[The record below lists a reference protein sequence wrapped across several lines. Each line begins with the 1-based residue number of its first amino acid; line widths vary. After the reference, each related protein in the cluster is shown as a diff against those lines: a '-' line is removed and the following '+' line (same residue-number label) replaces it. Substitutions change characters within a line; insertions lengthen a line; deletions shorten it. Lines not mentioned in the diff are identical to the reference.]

1 MVVDNMHIQ
10 RINREDGENAV
21 TGLLEYVWVT
31 GILLIL
37 FIFMIILANAVF
49 IEEPSNALKYHSY
62 VDIGNGISV
71 RVVDLYLIAPGNGTI
86 VSKFDIPD
94 DVVGQDYF
102 VELDKE
108 KEGVAQRII
117 VTDYQ
122 LRSTISLSGIG
133 ATRAVTGQTTGAG
146 MNVITYNSSGV

>member
-1 MVVDNMHIQ
+1 MPIKRM
-10 RINREDGENAV
+10 NREEDENAV

-37 FIFMIILANAVF
+37 FIFMIFLANSVF

-62 VDIGNGISV
+62 VDIGNGISA